1 MQAASAL
8 IDSPVRINEP
18 GSRSAPLAG
27 GKILDRR
34 NTAVTG
40 VWDNPKM
47 ALILSGNQYGTAE
60 SRLMRGYRGSTRHEI
75 RDEAMARALDAA
87 WGFTTTD
94 VAGYEPS
101 RDTKTVFARTFATAL
116 WRASAGLA

>member
-1 MQAASAL
+1 
-8 IDSPVRINEP
+8 
-18 GSRSAPLAG
+18 
-27 GKILDRR
+27 
-34 NTAVTG
+34 
-40 VWDNPKM
+40 M

-75 RDEAMARALDAA
+75 RDRAMARALDTR

-94 VAGYEPS
+94 VAGHEPS
-101 RDTKTVFARTFATAL
+101 LDSKTVFARTFATAL

>member
-8 IDSPVRINEP
+8 IDSPVRVNEP
-18 GSRSAPLAG
+18 VSRSAPSTG
-27 GKILDRR
+27 GKILDRG

-47 ALILSGNQYGTAE
+47 ALILSGNQYSTAE

-75 RDEAMARALDAA
+75 RDRVIATAL
-87 WGFTTTD
+87 GTRCQFTTTD

>member
-1 MQAASAL
+1 MQGVSAL

-94 VAGYEPS
+94 VGVYEPS